1 MTVEVLG
8 TDELVILGAELDR
21 IWCRVSYERGWLFN
35 AHLWGGLFIV
45 ASGERDE

>member
-1 MTVEVLG
+1 MSLLFWAPNWTGFGVELAMNV
-8 TDELVILGAELDR
+8 
-21 IWCRVSYERGWLFN
+21 GWLFN